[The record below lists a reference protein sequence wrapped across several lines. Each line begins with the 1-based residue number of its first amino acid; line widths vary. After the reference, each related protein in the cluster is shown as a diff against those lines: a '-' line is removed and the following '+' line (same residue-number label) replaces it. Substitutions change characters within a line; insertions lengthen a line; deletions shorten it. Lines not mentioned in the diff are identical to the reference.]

1 MCEEGGQGELSLGKH
16 HHFTEAN
23 QQPLQIPA
31 SPGIASNGGA
41 DPSHALFLEP
51 LCSEDLVSHR
61 ECRRDSVDGVV
72 LKAELFIVP
81 YGVVLPAV
89 GLSSFTATPCRYGSR
104 NAAFPAA
111 VCVHRGGELR
121 VMQKESGELQVL
133 VLLPTSYC
141 PGSCKSQ
148 ATKWKSS
155 CSVIV
160 SEAGLGV
167 EMIVLF
173 GCAQQE
179 DAVGQREGLALVFW
193 CRWLLLCCLVP
204 FGCGMGTAEGHHM
217 ASIRTNQRRL
227 FCSTAIHARSCCCS
241 GAQQGPP
248 PPPNSFQQQQLR
260 TRPQTSQPLCRLQ
273 WIPAQSCCSHQRPG
287 RHSSTALSWIPAS
300 PIPTA
305 TLRCGAEICL
315 RCMKWVCFLF

>member
-1 MCEEGGQGELSLGKH
+1 M
-16 HHFTEAN
+16 
-23 QQPLQIPA
+23 
-31 SPGIASNGGA
+31 
-41 DPSHALFLEP
+41 
-51 LCSEDLVSHR
+51 
-61 ECRRDSVDGVV
+61 DGVV

-89 GLSSFTATPCRYGSR
+89 GLRSFTATPCRYGSR

-248 PPPNSFQQQQLR
+248 PPPKFFPAAAAAEDTSPNLPAPLQAAVDPRSELLLSPTTWEAQQHGTELDPCLSHPNSNAAV
-260 TRPQTSQPLCRLQ
+260 
-273 WIPAQSCCSHQRPG
+273 WG
-287 RHSSTALSWIPAS
+287 
-300 PIPTA
+300 
-305 TLRCGAEICL
+305 
-315 RCMKWVCFLF
+315 